1 MRLRRA
7 LARPAPD
14 FILFLR
20 AFGLV
25 VSVRIALWVLPSRL
39 LLRHVARRVRRAPAP
54 ADTSL
59 LVKRIGWAVRA
70 ASRRVPDASCL
81 TQALSVQLLLARHG
95 YSSEL
100 KIGVLRDSV
109 TGFAAHAWVLVD
121 GQVLVG
127 GRGVDRYREL
137 PDITAGL

>member
-1 MRLRRA
+1 MRRGRA
-7 LARPAPD
+7 LLRPAPD
-14 FILFLR
+14 FVMFMR
-20 AFGLV
+20 ALGV
-25 VSVRIALWVLPSRL
+25 VVPVRVALWVLPSRL

-54 ADTSL
+54 ADASP

-70 ASRRVPDASCL
+70 ASRRVPYASCL

-95 YSSEL
+95 FSSEL

-121 GQVLVG
+121 GQVIVG
-127 GRGVDRYREL
+127 GRGVDRYSEL